1 MLLAVS
7 LYFYLSVLFHNT
19 EFRMYLPEYRAAA
32 IQFAA
37 EYYYQNYT
45 KKISYSHMDDI
56 MNNPQY
62 RLGIS
67 IEDSLVKDYNL
78 IIHARK
84 LYSCYNKLKKMG
96 YSINSVGYHSKR
108 FGEMYVQKRVEFSE
122 INSVKDAEDIL
133 QGIIGSEK

>member
-1 MLLAVS
+1 MRDRVSYAVRKPVENIYGKETYIYFLDDVAEKLSENTS
-7 LYFYLSVLFHNT
+7 L
-19 EFRMYLPEYRAAA
+19 
-32 IQFAA
+32 
-37 EYYYQNYT
+37 
-45 KKISYSHMDDI
+45 DDI

-62 RLGIS
+62 RLGIY

-96 YSINSVGYHSKR
+96 YSINSVGYESKQ

-122 INSVKDAEDIL
+122 INSVKDAEQIL
-133 QGIIGSEK
+133 REMIGSEK